1 MSRSRRAC
9 LARLLEMDS
18 ALARMERELPADV
31 VSIGRDARR
40 KVALWRNRLASG
52 EAELSGLSATLR
64 EISLMMDALT
74 ARLLLAPWDGPR
86 RTGLKS

>member
-52 EAELSGLSATLR
+52 EALHLG
-64 EISLMMDALT
+64 
-74 ARLLLAPWDGPR
+74 PWDVRVLLERPR
-86 RTGLKS
+86 KKDDEEGRPLA

>member
-9 LARLLEMDS
+9 LARLQEMDK

-31 VSIGRDARR
+31 LSIGAAARR
-40 KVALWRNRLASG
+40 KVALWRDRLAAG
-52 EAELSGLSATLR
+52 EADVSELSAPLR
-64 EISLMMDALT
+64 EISQMMDALT
-74 ARLLLAPWDGPR
+74 ARLLLAPWDGPP